1 MAEHPLR
8 ERFPVQGH
16 ALCPALG
23 AALGPALLA
32 GGLLMGCGSK
42 NPSAPVQTLQGAG
55 ASFPAPIY
63 QHWFSDIATN
73 KNIQVNYQSVGSGAG
88 VRQLIANTVDFAASD
103 TPVSSNDRQAIK
115 RGVMEI
121 PLTAGAIAIAYNLP
135 GCQLKLSQGQ
145 LAGIFLGKIKNYKQ
159 LGCSDQAIT
168 VVHRSDGSGTTY
180 NFTHSLSAFNKA
192 WNQGPGFGKSVPWP
206 TGIGAKG
213 NEGIAATVS
222 QLKGALGYVEASYV
236 RGNLQAA
243 AIANRAG
250 HYAKPE
256 PRATA
261 MALASIALSSKL
273 TGSEPNPAVGYPIV
287 TFTWGLFYQR
297 GNGAKRQALQK
308 AFAYILSDAA
318 QAQAPGLGYISLPQP
333 VLKQARQALTT
344 IQP

>member
-1 MAEHPLR
+1 
-8 ERFPVQGH
+8 
-16 ALCPALG
+16 
-23 AALGPALLA
+23 
-32 GGLLMGCGSK
+32 MGCGSK
-42 NPSAPVQTLQGAG
+42 DPSAPVRTLQGSG

-63 QHWFSDIATN
+63 QHWFSALAAT
-73 KNIQVNYQSVGSGAG
+73 KKIQVNYQSVGSGAG

-103 TPVSSNDRQAIK
+103 TPVSNKDRQAIK
-115 RGVMEI
+115 RGVVEI

-135 GCQLKLSQGQ
+135 GCQLKLSQSQ
-145 LAGIFLGKIKNYKQ
+145 LAGIFLGTIQNYKEV
-159 LGCSDQAIT
+159 GCRDQAIN

-180 NFTHSLSAFNKA
+180 NFSHSLAAFSKA
-192 WNQGPGFGKSVPWP
+192 WKRGPGFGKSVQWP

-256 PRATA
+256 PRAAET
-261 MALASIALSSKL
+261 ALASIAMTSNL
-273 TGSEPNPAVGYPIV
+273 TGSEPNPAI
-287 TFTWGLFYQR
+287 
-297 GNGAKRQALQK
+297 
-308 AFAYILSDAA
+308 
-318 QAQAPGLGYISLPQP
+318 
-333 VLKQARQALTT
+333 

>member
-8 ERFPVQGH
+8 KRFPVQGH
-16 ALCPALG
+16 ALGP
-23 AALGPALLA
+23 ALGPALLA
-32 GGLLMGCGSK
+32 GGLLMGCGSQ
-42 NPSAPVQTLQGAG
+42 NPSAAVHTLQGAG

-63 QHWFSDIATN
+63 QHWFSDLAAH

-88 VRQLIANTVDFAASD
+88 VRQLIANTVDFAATD
-103 TPVSSNDRQAIK
+103 TPVSSNDRQAIG
-115 RGVMEI
+115 RGVVEI
-121 PLTAGAIAIAYNLP
+121 PLTAGAIAIAYQLP

-145 LAGIFLGKIKNYKQ
+145 LAGIFLGTIHNYKE
-159 LGCSDQAIT
+159 LGCSNQAIT

-180 NFTHSLSAFNKA
+180 NFTHSLSAFSKA
-192 WNQGPGFGKSVPWP
+192 WNQGPGFGKSVQWP

-222 QLKGALGYVEASYV
+222 QLKGGLGYVESSYV

-256 PRATA
+256 PHAA
-261 MALASIALSSKL
+261 EMALASIAMTANL

-287 TFTWGLFYQR
+287 SFTWGLFYQR
-297 GNGAKRQALQK
+297 GNGAKQQALQK
-308 AFAYILSDAA
+308 TVAYILSDAA

-333 VLKQARQALTT
+333 VLKQARQALST

>member
-8 ERFPVQGH
+8 KRFPVQGH
-16 ALCPALG
+16 ALGP
-23 AALGPALLA
+23 ALGPALLA
-32 GGLLMGCGSK
+32 GGLLMGCGSQ
-42 NPSAPVQTLQGAG
+42 NPSAAVHTLQGAG

-63 QHWFSDIATN
+63 QHWFSDLAAH

-88 VRQLIANTVDFAASD
+88 VRQLIANTVDFAATD
-103 TPVSSNDRQAIK
+103 TPVSSNDRQAIG
-115 RGVMEI
+115 RGVVEI
-121 PLTAGAIAIAYNLP
+121 PLTAGAIAIAYQLP

-145 LAGIFLGKIKNYKQ
+145 LAGIFLGTIHNYKE
-159 LGCSDQAIT
+159 LGCSNQAIT

-180 NFTHSLSAFNKA
+180 NFTHSLSAFSKA
-192 WNQGPGFGKSVPWP
+192 WNQGPGFGKSVQWP

-222 QLKGALGYVEASYV
+222 QLKGGLGYVESSYV

-256 PRATA
+256 AHAAET
-261 MALASIALSSKL
+261 ALATIALSSKL

-287 TFTWGLFYQR
+287 SFTWGLFYQR
-297 GNGAKRQALQK
+297 GNGAKQQALQK
-308 AFAYILSDAA
+308 TFAYILSDAA

-333 VLKQARQALTT
+333 VLKQARQALST